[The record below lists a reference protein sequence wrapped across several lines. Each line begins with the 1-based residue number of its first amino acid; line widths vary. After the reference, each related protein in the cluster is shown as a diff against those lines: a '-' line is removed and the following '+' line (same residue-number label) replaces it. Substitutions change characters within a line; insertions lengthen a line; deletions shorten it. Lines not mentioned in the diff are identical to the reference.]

1 MSEEADKESK
11 TEDATEKRINDAVEK
26 GQVAFSREIPI
37 LASLLCFTVYFS
49 IAGSELAQNL
59 SFFLGRILERAGSLP
74 LNNAVDAIAVFQQLA
89 IGAGGLVLPFF
100 LVVMAGGL
108 TAAFVQSDPR
118 FVADRIV
125 PKYSRISPTRGWQRI
140 FGLQGF
146 VEFLK
151 SVAKFTF
158 AAAVAAVALRGPL
171 RHLLDSMFQ
180 HPAAMLGS
188 LADTVFSL
196 LTSVCAVMAAIA
208 AFDFFW
214 ARFSWRRDLKMT
226 RQEIKDE
233 HKQSEGDPMV
243 KARIRS
249 IGRDRARRRMLKAV
263 PQATLIIANPTHFSV
278 ALRYQPGRDAAPVVV
293 AKGQDILALRI
304 REIAESSNIPVF
316 EQVELARA
324 LYRSVQI
331 DQMIPPAFYL
341 SVSELIRLIY
351 KSAGKSN
358 RSI

>member
-1 MSEEADKESK
+1 MSEEADKESQ
-11 TEDATEKRINDAVEK
+11 TEDATEKRVSDAVEK

-37 LASLLCFTVYFS
+37 LASLLCFTAYFS
-49 IAGSELAQNL
+49 IAGSDLAQNL

-74 LNNAVDAIAVFQQLA
+74 LNNAVDAMAVFQQLA
-89 IGAGGLVLPFF
+89 MGAGALVLPFF
-100 LVVMAGGL
+100 LIVMAGGL
-108 TAAFVQSDPR
+108 AAAFVQSDPR
-118 FVADRIV
+118 FVADRIE
-125 PKYSRISPTRGWQRI
+125 PKFSRISLSKGWKRI

-151 SVAKFTF
+151 SVAKFTL
-158 AAAVAAVALRGPL
+158 AAAVTVVALRSPV
-171 RHLLDSMFQ
+171 RHLTDGMFQ
-180 HPAAMLGS
+180 HPIAMLDS
-188 LADTVFSL
+188 LSSTIFSL
-196 LTSVCAVMAAIA
+196 LSSVCAVMAAIA

-214 ARFSWRRDLKMT
+214 ARFSWRRDLRMT

-263 PQATLIIANPTHFSV
+263 PQATLIVANPTHFSV

-304 REIAESSNIPVF
+304 REIAESNNIPVF

-324 LYRSVQI
+324 LYRSVQV

>member
-1 MSEEADKESK
+1 MSEENDKESK
-11 TEDATEKRINDAVEK
+11 TEDATEKRIGDAVEK

-37 LASLLCFTVYFS
+37 FASLLCFTAYFS
-49 IAGSELAQNL
+49 IAGSDIAQNL
-59 SFFLGRILERAGSLP
+59 AFFLGRILERAGNLP
-74 LNNAVDAIAVFQQLA
+74 LNNAVDAMAVFQQLA
-89 IGAGGLVLPFF
+89 MGTGAIILPFF
-100 LVVMAGGL
+100 LVVMAGGI
-108 TAAFVQSDPR
+108 AASIAQSDPR
-118 FVADRIV
+118 IVADRIA
-125 PKYSRISPTRGWQRI
+125 PKYSRISPRRGWQRI

-158 AAAVAAVALRGPL
+158 AAAVTAIALRGPV
-171 RHLLDSMFQ
+171 RHLLDGMFQ
-180 HPAAMLGS
+180 HPSAMLGG
-188 LADTVFSL
+188 LADTVFAL

-214 ARFSWRRDLKMT
+214 ARFSWRRDLRMT
-226 RQEIKDE
+226 KQEIKDE

-249 IGRDRARRRMLKAV
+249 IGRDRARRRMLKSV
-263 PQATLIIANPTHFSV
+263 PQATLIIANPTHFAV

-304 REIAESSNIPVF
+304 REIAESNNIPVF
-316 EQVELARA
+316 EQVDLARA
-324 LYRSVQI
+324 LYRSVQV

-351 KSAGKSN
+351 KSANTSN

>member
-1 MSEEADKESK
+1 MSEENDKEGK
-11 TEDATEKRINDAVEK
+11 TEDATEKRINDAIEK

-37 LASLLCFTVYFS
+37 LASLLCFTAYFS
-49 IAGSELAQNL
+49 IAGSQLAQDL
-59 SFFLGRILERAGSLP
+59 SFFLGRILEKAGSLP
-74 LNNAVDAIAVFQQLA
+74 LNNAVDAMAILQKLV
-89 IGAGGLVLPFF
+89 IGAGALVLPFF
-100 LVVMAGGL
+100 LVVMTGGL
-108 TAAFVQSDPR
+108 AASFAQSNPR
-118 FVADRIV
+118 LVSDRV
-125 PKYSRISPTRGWQRI
+125 EPKFSRISLRSGWQRI

-151 SVAKFTF
+151 SLAKFF
-158 AAAVAAVALRGPL
+158 LAATVAAVALRGPV
-171 RHLLDSMFQ
+171 RHLLDGMFQ
-180 HPAAMLGS
+180 HPAAMLND
-188 LADTVFSL
+188 LADTIFKL
-196 LTSVCAVMAAIA
+196 LSAVCAVMAAIT

-214 ARFSWRRDLKMT
+214 ARFSWRRDLRMSK
-226 RQEIKDE
+226 QEIKDE

-263 PQATLIIANPTHFSV
+263 PQATLIVANPTHFSV

-304 REIAESSNIPVF
+304 REIAESNNVPVF

-331 DQMIPPAFYL
+331 DQAIPPAFYL
-341 SVSELIRLIY
+341 SVSELIRMIY
-351 KSAGKSN
+351 KSAGNSN